1 MPRGD
6 NGSGRA
12 LPQQRSLRATAKAL
26 PEDARHHNRSLVLQ
40 WLFRH
45 GPTSRADLSRATH
58 LTRVTISDLVAEL
71 LADGLVEEVGR
82 RAEPSVGKPATLV
95 GIVPDARHVVC
106 LDLSDDERFTGALVN
121 LAGKVLVRRSQ
132 RRTARTG
139 AAAADVA
146 VELAAELAAATT
158 HPVLGVGVGSPGL
171 VGAAGVVVESDN
183 LRWFELP
190 LGRLITDRLGVPTHV
205 VNDAN
210 AATLGEYT
218 FGEAAGRSLLVVK
231 IGQGVGSGLL
241 IDGRLYVGD
250 GYAAGEIGHVVVDE
264 RGEPCACGRRGCLE
278 RAVAAPFLR
287 HRLAAADSPAAK
299 ARVLRAAGRRLG
311 MALATVVSA
320 LNLSEVILSG
330 PVDVLSEPFRTAA
343 LDTIRMRTMPAVGD
357 HVDVRYSALDEDD
370 VLLGAA
376 VLVLS
381 QELGVA

>member
-1 MPRGD
+1 MPRGSGT
-6 NGSGRA
+6 GSRA
-12 LPQQRSLRATAKAL
+12 LPQQRSLRATTKAL
-26 PEDARHHNRSLVLQ
+26 PEDGRRHNRSLVLQ
-40 WLFRH
+40 WLFRN

-58 LTRVTISDLVAEL
+58 LTRVTISDLIADL
-71 LADGLVEEVGR
+71 LDGGLVEEVGR

-95 GIVPDARHVVC
+95 DIVPDGRHIVC

-121 LAGKVLVRRSQ
+121 LAGKVLVRRSR
-132 RRTARTG
+132 RRTDRTG
-139 AAAADVA
+139 DAAADAA
-146 VELAAELAAATT
+146 VELAAELAAETSQ
-158 HPVLGVGVGSPGL
+158 PILGVGVGSPGL
-171 VGAAGVVVESDN
+171 VGADGVVLESDN
-183 LRWFELP
+183 LRWFSLP
-190 LGRLITDRLGVPTHV
+190 LGRLISERLGVPTHV

-218 FGEAAGRSLLVVK
+218 FGQASGRSLLVVK
-231 IGQGVGSGLL
+231 IGQGVGAGLL

-250 GYAAGEIGHVVVDE
+250 GFAAGEIGHVVVDE

-278 RAVAAPFLR
+278 RAVAAPLLR
-287 HRLAAADSPAAK
+287 RRLADAGSEAAK

-311 MALATVVSA
+311 VALATVVSA

-330 PVDVLSEPFRTAA
+330 PLDVVSEPFRTAA
-343 LDTIRMRTMPAVGD
+343 LETIRTRTMPAVGD

>member
-1 MPRGD
+1 
-6 NGSGRA
+6 

-40 WLFRH
+40 WLFRR

-121 LAGKVLVRRSQ
+121 LAGKVLVRRSR

-146 VELAAELAAATT
+146 VELAAELAAETT
-158 HPVLGVGVGSPGL
+158 QPVLGVGVGSPGL
-171 VGAAGVVVESDN
+171 VGGSGVVVESDN

-231 IGQGVGSGLL
+231 IGQGVGAGLL

-287 HRLAAADSPAAK
+287 HRLAAAESPAAK

-311 MALATVVSA
+311 VALATVVSA

>member
-1 MPRGD
+1 
-6 NGSGRA
+6 

-71 LADGLVEEVGR
+71 LGDGLVEEVGR

-121 LAGKVLVRRSQ
+121 LAGKVLVRRSR

-146 VELAAELAAATT
+146 VELAAELASETT
-158 HPVLGVGVGSPGL
+158 QPVLGVGVGSPGL
-171 VGAAGVVVESDN
+171 VGASGVVVESDN

-210 AATLGEYT
+210 AAALGEYT

-231 IGQGVGSGLL
+231 IGQGVGAGLL

-299 ARVLRAAGRRLG
+299 PRVLRAAGRRLG

>member
-1 MPRGD
+1 L
-6 NGSGRA
+6 S
-12 LPQQRSLRATAKAL
+12 QQRSLRATTKAL

-45 GPTSRADLSRATH
+45 GPTSRADLARATH

-95 GIVPDARHVVC
+95 GIVPDARHVIC
-106 LDLSDDERFTGALVN
+106 LDLSDDERFTGTLVN
-121 LAGKVLVRRSQ
+121 LAGKVVVRRSRP
-132 RRTARTG
+132 RRDRTG
-139 AAAADVA
+139 DAAADVA
-146 VELAAELAAATT
+146 LDLAAELAAETSQ
-158 HPVLGVGVGSPGL
+158 PLLGVGVGSPGV
-171 VGAAGVVVESDN
+171 VGGTGVVIESDN
-183 LRWFELP
+183 LRWFQLP
-190 LGRLITDRLGVPTHV
+190 LGPRISDRLGVPTHV

-210 AATLGEYT
+210 AAALGEYT

-231 IGQGVGSGLL
+231 IGQGVGAGLL

-250 GYAAGEIGHVVVDE
+250 GFAAGEIGHVVVDV

-278 RAVAAPFLR
+278 RAVAAPLLR
-287 HRLAAADSPAAK
+287 HRLAAAATPAAK
-299 ARVLRAAGRRLG
+299 ARVLRAAGGRLG

-330 PVDVLSEPFRTAA
+330 PVDVLSEPFRSAA
-343 LDTIRMRTMPAVGD
+343 LDTIRRRTMPAVGD

>member
-1 MPRGD
+1 LP
-6 NGSGRA
+6 
-12 LPQQRSLRATAKAL
+12 PQQRSLRAMAKAL
-26 PEDARHHNRSLVLQ
+26 PEDARRHNRSLVLQ

-45 GPTSRADLSRATH
+45 GPTSRADLARATH

-71 LADGLVEEVGR
+71 LSDGLVEEVGR

-95 GIVPDARHVVC
+95 GIVPDARHVIC

-132 RRTARTG
+132 PRRGRTG
-139 AAAADVA
+139 DAASDVA
-146 VELAAELAAATT
+146 VDLAAELAAETT
-158 HPVLGVGVGSPGL
+158 QPVLGVGVGSPGL
-171 VGAAGVVVESDN
+171 VGAAGVVLESDN

-190 LGRLITDRLGVPTHV
+190 LGRRVTERLGVPTHV

-231 IGQGVGSGLL
+231 IGQGVGAGLL

-264 RGEPCACGRRGCLE
+264 RGERCACGRRGCLE

-287 HRLAAADSPAAK
+287 RRLAAAGSPAAK

-311 MALATVVSA
+311 VALATVVSA

-330 PVDVLSEPFRTAA
+330 PVDVLSEPFRSAA